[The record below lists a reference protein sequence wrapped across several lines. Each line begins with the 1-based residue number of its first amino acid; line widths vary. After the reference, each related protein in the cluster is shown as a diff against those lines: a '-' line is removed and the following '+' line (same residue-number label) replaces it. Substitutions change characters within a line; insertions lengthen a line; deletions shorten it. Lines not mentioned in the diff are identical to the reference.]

1 MKIKDLLLKEAFVL
15 SFEVFPPVRDGNI
28 NELYSTIDELVMIDP
43 NFISVTYGAGG
54 GTQDMTF
61 EIASRIKNHVRTE
74 ALTHLTCV
82 DATKKDIIEIL
93 DHLETENIR
102 NILALRGDPPK
113 GDQSFTKINGG
124 FGYANELVEFINT
137 HGDFSIG
144 VAGYPEGHV
153 ESPDLDADIENL
165 KKKVDA
171 GADFIITQLFF
182 NNDAFY
188 RFRDKAASRGIMV
201 PIIPGIFPIFNFKQ
215 MAKIAS
221 LCGAAIPKP
230 LFDQLSAVSD
240 QSDEVEKY
248 GVDYA
253 IRQSEDLLGSDIP
266 GLHFYS
272 MNRSDH
278 VSHII
283 RQLNL
288 DRKASHESEKRITGG
303 AIYTPYRR

>member
-1 MKIKDLLLKEAFVL
+1 MKIKDLFLKETFVL
-15 SFEVFPPVRDGNI
+15 SFEVFPPVRAGNTV
-28 NELYSTIDELVMIDP
+28 ELFNTIDELVMIDP

-54 GTQDMTF
+54 STQDMTF
-61 EIASRIKNHVRTE
+61 EIASRIKNHVGTE
-74 ALTHLTCV
+74 VLTHLTCV
-82 DATKKDIIEIL
+82 QATEKDIIGIL
-93 DHLETENIR
+93 DHLDRENIR
-102 NILALRGDPPK
+102 NILALRGDPPQGEK
-113 GDQSFTKINGG
+113 SFTKIDGG

-153 ESPDLDADIENL
+153 ESPDLDADMENL

-182 NNDAFY
+182 NNDDFY

-215 MAKIAS
+215 IAKIAS
-221 LCGAAIPKP
+221 LCGATIPKP
-230 LFDQLSAVSD
+230 LFDQLAAVSER
-240 QSDEVEKY
+240 SDEVAKY

-253 IRQSEDLLGSDIP
+253 VRQSEDLLGNGIP

-272 MNRSDH
+272 MNRSNH
-278 VSHII
+278 VTNII
-283 RQLNL
+283 RQLKI
-288 DRKASHESEKRITGG
+288 DRKPLYESEKRIIGG
-303 AIYTPYRR
+303 AV